1 MYPAASIYFN
11 HINTLSDFQKL
22 DLSQLNL
29 NYLVLLLLAYLN
41 TFIYFKHI
49 NTDSKVQKFNP
60 AETLFNLEY
69 FLQAFE
75 I

>member
-49 NTDSKVQKFNP
+49 NTDSKVQKSNP
-60 AETLFNLEY
+60 TETLFNLEY
-69 FLQAFE
+69 LLKAFE